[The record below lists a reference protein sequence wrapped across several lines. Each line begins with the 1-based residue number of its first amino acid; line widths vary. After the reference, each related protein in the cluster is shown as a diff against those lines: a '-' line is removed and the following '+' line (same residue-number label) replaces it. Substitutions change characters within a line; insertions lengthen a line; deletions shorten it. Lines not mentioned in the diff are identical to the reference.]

1 MRKLN
6 PEVARAAANR
16 LTAERSIHHKDSA
29 YNTRIHRIKLSNI
42 KRSARKH
49 PPVNQRRLNKALFN
63 RMSAMSPAI
72 MSRRNFAEQQR
83 FLEEMQETN
92 EQLKKIYSQMSELE
106 SGSGSRSRSRSGS
119 RTRKGSRRSSRS
131 GSASRKGSRRSSRS
145 GSASR
150 KGSRK
155 SGSGSSRRKA

>member
-1 MRKLN
+1 MRKLD
-6 PEVARAAANR
+6 PKVARAAANR
-16 LTAERSIHHKDSA
+16 LTAERSMHHKDSA
-29 YNTRIHRIKLSNI
+29 YNTAIHPIKLSNMR
-42 KRSARKH
+42 RSATKH
-49 PPVNQRRLNKALFN
+49 PPVNQKRLNKALFN

-83 FLEEMQETN
+83 FLEEMNDTN
-92 EQLKKIYSQMSELE
+92 EQLQKIYFRISELE
-106 SGSGSRSRSRSGS
+106 SGSGSGSRSRSGS
-119 RTRKGSRRSSRS
+119 RTRKGPRRSSRS